1 MGDLIKILI
10 GVVVAVV
17 AWFAANS
24 ESNNAVQ
31 AASPPET
38 VKSLQ
43 QKGAVAA
50 SGVAAETLE
59 ASEIEMIEWRRH
71 LMGRLGLQFCVV
83 FLNDKGQPVDYFV
96 TRGKCSSSGKRLTA
110 SWKFA
115 HGRTGVDKDGNSVHG
130 DFVLPRPAEDGMH
143 GAPDE
148 YVYCRTVD
156 GKYKQ
161 WNGRYYLSDSPIELT
176 IKPLVL
182 NIKNLP
188 KS

>member
-1 MGDLIKILI
+1 MGDLIKILF

-24 ESNNAVQ
+24 ESNTAVQ
-31 AASPPET
+31 AAAPPEA

-43 QKGAVAA
+43 QKGAAAANRVAT
-50 SGVAAETLE
+50 ETLE
-59 ASEIEMIEWRRH
+59 PNEIEMIEWRRQ
-71 LMGRLGLQFCVV
+71 LMGRPGLQFFVV

-110 SWKFA
+110 SWKFTR
-115 HGRTGVDKDGNSVHG
+115 GQTGVDSDGHSVHG
-130 DFVLPRPAEDGMH
+130 DFVLPRPAEDGMS
-143 GAPDE
+143 GATDE

-161 WNGRYYLSDSPIELT
+161 WNGRYYLSDAPIELT

-182 NIKNLP
+182 NVK
-188 KS
+188 K